1 MPAFPLIRARR
12 AVAAAF
18 TLAATT
24 LPAAAA
30 AQGRVVI
37 PTGTVILVRTTS
49 ALESASAHVGDT
61 FETTVVDNLGVD
73 GYTVIPSGSRIR
85 GRVTLAQPAT
95 RQQSGVI
102 QVMFD
107 RMLLANGGTI
117 SINGALTSTD
127 SAERRQI
134 KENPN
139 ARVALVGARGGIGA
153 TIAGAAPGG
162 SNNLLTALGSLL
174 SEGRDVS
181 VPAGTPLAVEIQR
194 AVSLRGGRRL
204 ADDDASAIYTATDRV
219 RAAQR
224 ALSQQN
230 YYRGASDGRLDDA
243 THRALFQFQADHNLS
258 ATGNLDGRT
267 LAALGV
273 NTGGAINGRVPTI
286 TEAATLRRNTRTLA
300 TRLRADLGI
309 AENGRVSTSR
319 SYSPA
324 DLELWFAVSAL
335 DDNSALY
342 EQVVRSNGS
351 SDATVLSGRAFAGAV
366 SRVDAAMQN
375 ARVSSL
381 VSSSWAEL
389 RRDLMTVS
397 GGK

>member
-1 MPAFPLIRARR
+1 M
-12 AVAAAF
+12 

-30 AQGRVVI
+30 AQGRVVM
-37 PTGTVILVRTTS
+37 PAGTVILVHTTT
-49 ALESASAHVGDT
+49 ALESASARVGDT
-61 FETTVVDNLGVD
+61 FETTVVDNFGVD

-102 QVMFD
+102 QVTFD
-107 RMLLANGGTI
+107 RMVLANGGTVSI
-117 SINGALTSTD
+117 SGALTSTD

-162 SNNLLTALGSLL
+162 SNNLLSALGSLL

-181 VPAGTPLAVEIQR
+181 VPAGTPLAVEIER

-204 ADDDASAIYTATDRV
+204 ADDDVSAIYTATDRV

-243 THRALFQFQADHNLS
+243 TRRALFQFQADHNLS

-273 NTGGAINGRVPTI
+273 KADGAINGRAPTI
-286 TEAATLRRNTRTLA
+286 TEAATLHRNARTFA
-300 TRLRADLGI
+300 SRLRADLGV

-342 EQVVRSNGS
+342 EQVVRRNGS
-351 SDATVLSGRAFAGAV
+351 GDATVLSGQALAGAM

-375 ARVSSL
+375 VRVSSI

-389 RRDLMTVS
+389 RRDITAVS
-397 GGK
+397 GGM

>member
-1 MPAFPLIRARR
+1 MPA
-12 AVAAAF
+12 
-18 TLAATT
+18 
-24 LPAAAA
+24 
-30 AQGRVVI
+30 
-37 PTGTVILVRTTS
+37 GTVILVRTTS
-49 ALESASAHVGDT
+49 ALESSSAHVGDT
-61 FETTVVDNLGVD
+61 FETTVVDSLGVD

-102 QVMFD
+102 QVVFD

-153 TIAGAAPGG
+153 TIAGAASGG
-162 SNNLLTALGSLL
+162 SNNLLAALGSLL

-181 VPAGTPLAVEIQR
+181 VPAGTPLAVEIER
-194 AVSLRGGRRL
+194 AVSLRGGQRL
-204 ADDDASAIYTATDRV
+204 ADDDVSAIYTATDRV
-219 RAAQR
+219 RAAQQ

-243 THRALFQFQADHNLS
+243 TRRALFQFQADHNLS

-286 TEAATLRRNTRTLA
+286 TEAATLRRNAMTLA
-300 TRLRADLGI
+300 ARLRADLGV
-309 AENGRVSTSR
+309 AESGRVSTSR

-335 DDNSALY
+335 NDNSALY
-342 EQVVRSNGS
+342 EQVVRRNGS
-351 SDATVLSGRAFAGAV
+351 SDATVLAGRALASAAT
-366 SRVDAAMQN
+366 RVDAALQN

-381 VSSSWAEL
+381 VSTTWAEL
-389 RRDLMTVS
+389 RRDLMTIS
-397 GGK
+397 GGM